1 MAGYHSLV
9 NIISYGE
16 GGAHSTT
23 QYMAM
28 AEIEFRILDLRL
40 CVENCVY

>member
-1 MAGYHSLV
+1 MWRVTIRSFIV

-23 QYMAM
+23 QYTAM
-28 AEIEFRILDLRL
+28 AEIKFRSNQKI
-40 CVENCVY
+40 